1 MKEPL
6 HLGLDV
12 GSTTVKLVVLD
23 KDDRLLYSRYQR
35 HFSDIRKTISELIS
49 EAYENFM
56 DEDITVMVTGSA
68 GISVSQWLKLP
79 FIQEVIAS
87 TNAIEKW
94 IPHADVVIELGGEDA
109 KITYLKNGVDQRMNG
124 TCAGGTGAFID
135 QMASLLQTD
144 AAGLNELAK
153 HYKVIYPIASRC
165 GVFAKT
171 DVQPLLN
178 EGAAREDIA
187 ASIFQSVVNQTISGL
202 ACGKPIRGNVAF
214 LGGPLYYLSEL
225 RKRFIETLGLS
236 DSQAILPEKSHL
248 FVAVGAALSSKAEK
262 IISFEELKNRLRLLD
277 EASAY
282 EVERLRPLFLNEDE
296 LNEFRRRHNKSS
308 VKRRDLASFKGRCF
322 LGIDAGSTTTKAV
335 LIDEDGALMYSYYGS
350 NGGSPLGSTV
360 KILKELYGIMP
371 PGAFIANSAV
381 TGYGEAL
388 IKSALCVDT
397 SEIETI
403 AHYKAAESFLPGVE
417 FILDIG
423 GQDMKCLRVK
433 NGVID
438 SIMLNEACS
447 SGCGSF
453 IETFAHSLGM
463 SVEEFAREALMAQNP
478 VDLGSRCTV
487 FMNSRVKQAQKEG
500 ASVGD
505 ISAGLSYSVIKNALL
520 KVIKIRDPKDL
531 GEKIIVQGGT
541 FYNDAVLRSFE
552 LISGREAVRPDIA
565 GLMGAYGA
573 ALIAKERCSEGH
585 ESTLLKPDEL
595 DGFSSDISMRRCGL
609 CGNNC
614 LLTINRFPD
623 GREFISGNRCEKGAG
638 MEKKDENIPDL
649 YDYKYKRIFGYT
661 PLSRDEAVRGTVGIP
676 RVLNIYENYPF
687 WFTFFT
693 ELKFRV
699 ELSPRSS
706 KKIYELGIETMPSE
720 SVCYPAKLAHGHI
733 MSLVNRGIK
742 FIFYPCLPYEKKEQQ
757 EANNHYNCPIVTSY
771 SEVIKNNMDVL
782 REKGIRFMNPFLPYD
797 DKKRLIERLYEE
809 LADFNISK
817 REIEKAVEKA
827 WREEEKAKEDIRK
840 KGEEV
845 LKYLKETGRKGIVLA
860 GRPYHIDPEINHGI
874 PNIIT
879 GFGMAVLTEDSVA
892 HLGQVERPLRVVD
905 QWVYHSRLYAAA
917 SFVKTQKNLEL
928 IQLNSFGCGL
938 DAVTTDQAQEI
949 LNSYGKIYMALKI
962 DEGNNL
968 GAARIRIRS
977 LCAAMEERD
986 KNGFVPKKLYSMP
999 GRILFTK
1006 EMKARHT
1013 ILAPQMSPI
1022 HFQFLEEAFNASGYN
1037 IEVLPS
1043 VDKQAVDEGLKY
1055 VNNDACYPSIIVTG
1069 QLIEALKSGRYDLNN
1084 TSVIISQTGGGC
1096 RATNYIGFIRKAL
1109 RDAGFSHIPVISFN
1123 AVGLERNPGFKIT
1136 LPLLNRIIIA
1146 LLYGDLLM
1154 RVLYRVRP
1162 YEKIK
1167 GSANLLY
1174 ESWTEKCKESV
1185 RSGNLRVF
1193 KEYVHKIV
1201 EDFDSIE
1208 INNVK
1213 KPRVGLVG
1221 EILVK
1226 FHPTANN
1233 GIVDIVEKEGAE
1245 AVVPD
1250 LTDFFLYCAYDGIYR
1265 YKYLAGS
1272 LEGMLARR
1280 GVIAGVEHYRKEMKK
1295 ALEHSKRFEAP
1306 HSIYELADNASK
1318 ILSLGNQTGEGWF
1331 LTAEMIELIHSG
1343 VKNIVCM
1350 QPFACLPNHV
1360 TGKGM
1365 IKELKRRYPDAN
1377 IIAVDYDPGASEV
1390 NQLNRIKL
1398 MLSVAFKNL
1407 GSHDDAH
1414 GIENARN
1421 LKLECGGKA
1430 T

>member
-1 MKEPL
+1 
-6 HLGLDV
+6 
-12 GSTTVKLVVLD
+12 
-23 KDDRLLYSRYQR
+23 
-35 HFSDIRKTISELIS
+35 
-49 EAYENFM
+49 
-56 DEDITVMVTGSA
+56 
-68 GISVSQWLKLP
+68 
-79 FIQEVIAS
+79 
-87 TNAIEKW
+87 
-94 IPHADVVIELGGEDA
+94 
-109 KITYLKNGVDQRMNG
+109 
-124 TCAGGTGAFID
+124 
-135 QMASLLQTD
+135 
-144 AAGLNELAK
+144 
-153 HYKVIYPIASRC
+153 
-165 GVFAKT
+165 
-171 DVQPLLN
+171 
-178 EGAAREDIA
+178 
-187 ASIFQSVVNQTISGL
+187 
-202 ACGKPIRGNVAF
+202 
-214 LGGPLYYLSEL
+214 
-225 RKRFIETLGLS
+225 
-236 DSQAILPEKSHL
+236 
-248 FVAVGAALSSKAEK
+248 
-262 IISFEELKNRLRLLD
+262 LKNRLRLLD

>member
-1 MKEPL
+1 M
-6 HLGLDV
+6 
-12 GSTTVKLVVLD
+12 
-23 KDDRLLYSRYQR
+23 
-35 HFSDIRKTISELIS
+35 
-49 EAYENFM
+49 
-56 DEDITVMVTGSA
+56 
-68 GISVSQWLKLP
+68 
-79 FIQEVIAS
+79 
-87 TNAIEKW
+87 
-94 IPHADVVIELGGEDA
+94 
-109 KITYLKNGVDQRMNG
+109 
-124 TCAGGTGAFID
+124 
-135 QMASLLQTD
+135 
-144 AAGLNELAK
+144 
-153 HYKVIYPIASRC
+153 
-165 GVFAKT
+165 
-171 DVQPLLN
+171 
-178 EGAAREDIA
+178 
-187 ASIFQSVVNQTISGL
+187 
-202 ACGKPIRGNVAF
+202 
-214 LGGPLYYLSEL
+214 
-225 RKRFIETLGLS
+225 
-236 DSQAILPEKSHL
+236 
-248 FVAVGAALSSKAEK
+248 
-262 IISFEELKNRLRLLD
+262 D